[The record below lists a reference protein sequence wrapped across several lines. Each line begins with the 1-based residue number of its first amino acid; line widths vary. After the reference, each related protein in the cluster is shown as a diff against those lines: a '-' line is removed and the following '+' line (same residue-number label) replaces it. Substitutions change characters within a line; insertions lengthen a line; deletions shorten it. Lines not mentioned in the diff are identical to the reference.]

1 MQDNNNKN
9 KIKIQVAKPKK
20 INKNKIVKATIQ
32 GDKYIDI
39 MALDK
44 NNGATVRKLNKDEYV
59 VVSTGEIKK
68 FNKDKTNTEKT
79 ITNLR
84 KTFNRLRQLIRTN
97 FTNDSDNQLFI
108 TLTYKENMT
117 DETRLYKDFEL
128 FYKRLQYRLKGHKLD
143 YISVV
148 EPQGRGAWH
157 IHLMLKSDKPVL
169 YIDKKELT
177 KIWGK
182 GRTDVQR
189 LKSDDVGSYYVAY
202 FTDLQVIN
210 NTGLDKTN
218 NKKRIKGAR
227 LSMYPKNFKFYRT
240 SRGIKK
246 PDEIYIEYGEI
257 EKQKEFINT
266 YTSAVSIYDEEEEK
280 EINFIQKE
288 VWKRKTKT

>member
-1 MQDNNNKN
+1 MQDNNNKS

-20 INKNKIVKATIQ
+20 IDKNKIVKATIQ

-39 MALDK
+39 MASDK
-44 NNGATVRKLNKDEYV
+44 KNGATVRKLNKDKYV
-59 VVSTGEIKK
+59 VVSNGEIRE
-68 FNKDKTNTEKT
+68 FNKDKTNTDKT

-97 FTNDSDNQLFI
+97 FTNDSNNQLFI
-108 TLTYKENMT
+108 TLTYRENMT
-117 DETRLYKDFEL
+117 DETRLYKDFKA
-128 FYKRLQYRLKGHKLD
+128 FFQRLQYRLKGHKLD
-143 YISVV
+143 YISVI

-157 IHLMLKSDKPVL
+157 IHLMLKSDKSVL
-169 YIDKKELT
+169 FIDKKELT

-182 GRTDVQR
+182 GSTKTER

-210 NTGLDKTN
+210 NNSGLDKTN

-240 SRGIKK
+240 SKGIKK
-246 PDEIYIEYGEI
+246 PDEIYIEYKEI
-257 EKQKEFINT
+257 EGQEEFTNT
-266 YTSAVSIYDEEEEK
+266 YTSAISIYDEEEER

-288 VWKRKTKT
+288 VWKKKT